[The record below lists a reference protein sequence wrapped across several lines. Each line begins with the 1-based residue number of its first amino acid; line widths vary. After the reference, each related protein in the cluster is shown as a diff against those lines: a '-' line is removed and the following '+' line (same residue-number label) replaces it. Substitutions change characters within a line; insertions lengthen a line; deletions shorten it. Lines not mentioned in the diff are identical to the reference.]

1 MRMMTKF
8 LGITLAL
15 TALTAIAN
23 AQTVVYEGI
32 GSSALFL
39 QLGQA
44 AGTSVA
50 SNGVGATCV
59 WSQLGSPNATYPT
72 VYPLESIDAHAS
84 PTLTETGNAWI
95 AWTQSTATGSTCA
108 TMDSSVKI
116 YAQLQTDSVIG
127 DRSYFNAATLS
138 AVTSPASKA
147 TNNLIF
153 ATGEQATLPAAIW
166 TALSGH
172 VFTAAATDI
181 RPEDAKFAT
190 VRALATC
197 DTAVGSSQYMGL
209 GYTSRSTPIQSY
221 YSNSTFHVVD
231 FALPTDGSFSVIPIG
246 AVPVVVAVNPS
257 NASGFGNTSVTNIT
271 RSQLAK
277 FLDGTYGNV
286 SDLSGSGTAAATVLI
301 REPLSGT
308 YNTMEYATPNNLT
321 LQTSQDV
328 GLNQI
333 TAERNCT
340 GGGTGATPITAANIL
355 GTSGYTLHIPS
366 NDNASAYR
374 NRAIGTGQEVSELLS
389 VTDALGYSF
398 WSTANFANATSTNAK
413 YLQVDGVDPLQSS
426 YSAGVIPTSGN
437 GLLSNV
443 NFAHLQDG
451 TYPIWSLLRLVSASS
466 GSNLLYAKKLGTA
479 AQYFISA
486 TSRPDFVPFSVGAS
500 GTTLK
505 VLHSHF
511 VPPTVT
517 FSSSNT
523 PANGSN
529 AFTPPLSATGTCSA
543 AEIGGDVGGAILTV
557 TSDQSYCTAHGVT
570 TGDTGLRM

>member
-1 MRMMTKF
+1 MMTKF

-23 AQTVVYEGI
+23 AQTVVYAGI

-44 AGTSVA
+44 AGTSIA
-50 SNGVGATCV
+50 GGGLGATCV

-72 VYPLESIDAHAS
+72 VYPLESIDAATS
-84 PTLTETGNAWI
+84 PSLTETGNAWI
-95 AWTQSTATGSTCA
+95 AWTPQSKSCTNITASTL
-108 TMDSSVKI
+108 I

-127 DRSYFNAATLS
+127 DRSYFNGATLS
-138 AVTSPASKA
+138 AVTSPASQA
-147 TNNLIF
+147 TNKLIF

-166 TALSGH
+166 TKLSGH

-190 VRALATC
+190 ARALATC
-197 DTAVGSSQYMGL
+197 DTAVGSSQYLGL

-246 AVPVVVAVNPS
+246 AAPIVVAVNPS
-257 NASGFGNTSVTNIT
+257 NASGFGNTGVTNIS
-271 RSQLAK
+271 RSVLAK

-308 YNTMEYATPNNLT
+308 YNTMEYATPNTTT

-328 GLNQI
+328 GQNQI

-340 GGGTGATPITAANIL
+340 GGGTGATPITANNIL

-374 NRAIGTGQEVSELLS
+374 NRAIGTGQEVSQLLS

-451 TYPIWSLLRLVSASS
+451 TYPLWSLLRLVTSNSGTTNYTYASQ
-466 GSNLLYAKKLGTA
+466 LGTA
-479 AQYFISA
+479 AQNFISS

-500 GTTLK
+500 TVTLH

-517 FSSSNT
+517 FSSTNI
-523 PANGSN
+523 PANGSS
-529 AFTPPLSATGTCSA
+529 AFTPSASSCTA

-557 TSDQSYCTAHGVT
+557 TSDQSYCTAHSVT